1 MGPIDLH
8 QRNGA
13 QRSTGRGTGDAQPVR
28 MVQHLLIAVDG
39 SSSSHHAA
47 NQGFGLARQTGAKV
61 TLAYVLESP
70 PVIPVGPLS
79 GYVMT
84 APPRTDADLERA
96 RAELKSLAKEAQ
108 GVTVETRV
116 ELGVPADVLCELAE
130 RLSVDLIVVGARGLT
145 PGTRWLMGSV
155 SDRVVH
161 HAPCP
166 VLVVRERKK

>member
-1 MGPIDLH
+1 MICTNVARLAGDT
-8 QRNGA
+8 A
-13 QRSTGRGTGDAQPVR
+13 TGTGDAHLCG

-84 APPRTDADLERA
+84 SPPRTDADLERA
-96 RAELKSLAKEAQ
+96 RAELKSLANEAQ

-130 RLSVDLIVVGARGLT
+130 RLSVDMIVVGARGLT